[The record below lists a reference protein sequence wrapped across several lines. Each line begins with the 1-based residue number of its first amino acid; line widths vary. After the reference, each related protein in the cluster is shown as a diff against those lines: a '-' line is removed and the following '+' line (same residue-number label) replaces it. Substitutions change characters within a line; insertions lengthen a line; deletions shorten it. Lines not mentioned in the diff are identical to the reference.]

1 MTDFYYTYYLW
12 CYILTTIFAVYLNK
26 NNKSHVLMSLILLL
40 DVLAPIDTT
49 HFYSSCILIE
59 MCVFISAIILN
70 TVSSKIIAFLS
81 VQMIALH
88 IIGATFHGEFCNSPY
103 RYLPPITEYSEI
115 LSCILLSNPIINIIK
130 RKMKCH
136 LLKS

>member
-12 CYILTTIFAVYLNK
+12 CYILTTILAVYLNK

-40 DVLAPIDTT
+40 DVLAPIDTI

-70 TVSSKIIAFLS
+70 TMLSKIIAFLS

-103 RYLPPITEYSEI
+103 RYLTPITEYSEI
-115 LSCILLSNPIINIIK
+115 LSCILLSNPVIHKIK
-130 RKMKCH
+130 GIVKCH
-136 LLKS
+136 L